1 MQSHWAGTTKD
12 NDPINFKFE
21 IGDRDGKKW
30 ISQNRSLH
38 DNIPVQLNPSVT
50 EAWELER
57 SKNEAL
63 WSFYIL
69 LDDGKKMYVTYNFN
83 SDDVTLE
90 ELDDITQNN
99 GKGSV
104 SLSRLAEIRND
115 PIANKWVY
123 QDAKINAPIQV
134 QQTGALQEWQLNFR
148 DSGRSCEFS
157 AGNLYAEVNISQ
169 LLFGSVPAEF
179 TWHDTGGGVLL
190 KCKSNN
196 QYVVAPEGSGD
207 LHFLPGKKNATVWDI
222 MTTRIVLKY
231 KDKTII
237 VPYYDI
243 V

>member
-99 GKGSV
+99 GKGRFFYMLPKPNFGMFLRAQNSRDRYVRNSGGKLEMTTSKNLTDDMEWFITASFEDITAV

-157 AGNLYAEVNISQ
+157 AGNLYAEGIYM
-169 LLFGSVPAEF
+169 A
-179 TWHDTGGGVLL
+179 
-190 KCKSNN
+190 
-196 QYVVAPEGSGD
+196 
-207 LHFLPGKKNATVWDI
+207 
-222 MTTRIVLKY
+222 
-231 KDKTII
+231 
-237 VPYYDI
+237 
-243 V
+243 